1 MDVLV
6 VCGLLSGSADSFHED
21 LANLL
26 AVLLLKAKVGNFVL
40 IDGPAPAAHLHDFS
54 GTGNGQ

>member
-21 LANLL
+21 LGNLL
-26 AVLLLKAKVGNFVL
+26 AVLLLKAKVGSFVL
-40 IDGPAPAAHLHDFS
+40 IDGPAPAAHFHYFRD
-54 GTGNGQ
+54 TGSFQ